1 MNKPVISII
10 VPIYN
15 VELYVED
22 CLKSVMNQSYDGHI
36 ECVVVDDCGT
46 DGSMEI
52 VEKLVSDYKGSITF
66 KILHHT
72 HNRGLSA
79 ARNTG
84 MDAAIGDYY
93 FFLDSD
99 DELTVDCIEKLV
111 EPLKENRFDVVI
123 GNVRYVNINVQEVDE
138 SQVIKLPDKT
148 LLTPPFILRTYLNG
162 WGQAAW
168 NRLYRKNLII
178 ENGIYFEEGLLF
190 EDNLWSF
197 QIACL
202 ASSVF
207 LITHITYIHKKN
219 KSGITGSTEPKLWI
233 KSYRDTI
240 KYINLFAKNQQI
252 KNEDIFQVYNKL
264 FNIVLRCC
272 NSSLSDY
279 VSNYKDLR
287 PFIYAPTKAIL
298 HTNHYSRKSFWQNIH
313 YLLPLSIAPYWQYCV
328 YSLYAIWLIMLK
340 RCYNRM
346 SVRDKKVA

>member
-1 MNKPVISII
+1 MGVNMNKPVISII

-84 MDAAIGDYY
+84 MDAAIGDYF

-111 EPLKENRFDVVI
+111 EPLNENLYDVVV
-123 GNVRYVNINVQEVDE
+123 GNVRYVNVNIQGMKEF
-138 SQVIKLPDKT
+138 QVIKLPDKT
-148 LLTPPFILRTYLNG
+148 LLTPPFILRTYQNG

-168 NRLYRKNLII
+168 NRLYRKNFIRKK
-178 ENGIYFEEGLLF
+178 NIYFKEGLLF

-197 QIACL
+197 QIASL

-207 LITHITYIHKKN
+207 LTTHTTYIHKKI
-219 KSGITGSTEPKLWI
+219 KSSITGSTEPKLWI
-233 KSYRDTI
+233 KSHRDTI
-240 KYINLFAKNQQI
+240 KYINSFAEKQHIKSVDIFPVYNTLFAT
-252 KNEDIFQVYNKL
+252 
-264 FNIVLRCC
+264 VLSFC
-272 NSSLSDY
+272 NTSLSDY
-279 VSNYKDLR
+279 VSNYLNLR
-287 PFIYAPTKAIL
+287 PYIYTPKKTIL
-298 HTNHYSRKSFWQNIH
+298 KTSIYSIKSFLQNIH
-313 YLLPLSIAPYWQYCV
+313 YYLPLSIAPYWQYYTYERIHGIV
-328 YSLYAIWLIMLK
+328 HFSRRILQ
-340 RCYNRM
+340 
-346 SVRDKKVA
+346 S

>member
-22 CLKSVMNQSYDGHI
+22 CLKSVMNQSFDGHI

-111 EPLKENRFDVVI
+111 EPLKESRYDVVV
-123 GNVRYVNINVQEVDE
+123 GNVRYVNINIQRMNEL
-138 SQVIKLPDKT
+138 QVINLPNKT
-148 LLTPPFILRTYLNG
+148 LLTPPFILRTYQNG

-168 NRLYRKNLII
+168 NRLYRKNFII
-178 ENGIYFEEGLLF
+178 EKGIYFEEGLLF

-207 LITHITYIHKKN
+207 FITHTTYIHKKI
-219 KSGITGSTEPKLWI
+219 KSSITGSTEPKLRI
-233 KSYRDTI
+233 KAYVETI
-240 KYINLFAKNQQI
+240 KYINLFAKKQQI
-252 KNEDIFQVYNKL
+252 KNEDIFQVNNKL
-264 FNIVLRCC
+264 FNIVLSYC
-272 NSSLSDY
+272 NTSLSDY

-287 PFIYAPTKAIL
+287 PYIYAPIKVIL
-298 HTNHYSRKSFWQNIH
+298 QTNHYRVKSLLQNIH
-313 YLLPLSIAPYWQYCV
+313 YYLPLFIAPYWQYCV
-328 YSLYAIWLIMLK
+328 YKPICNIVHNVKEMLQ
-340 RCYNRM
+340 
-346 SVRDKKVA
+346 